1 MYDIRIRNLC
11 LLFIPFLLGNKS
23 TCSPRATSAF
33 QLSYLTASFNA
44 LPGLNAGTLLAGI
57 SISSPVCGLRPLRA
71 ARSRTSKLP
80 KPIN

>member
-1 MYDIRIRNLC
+1 MGSDYYCPFSAPFSYFDLRKTPVALEPQA
-11 LLFIPFLLGNKS
+11 FIQPY
-23 TCSPRATSAF
+23 
-33 QLSYLTASFNA
+33 YLTASFNA